1 MKRLCIILFLLISV
15 RASLVAQEKSYPRI
29 TFGAE
34 WGYIG
39 VFYSGYHYNFFAP
52 EGYRVDPRGHEFKYD
67 SNAEV
72 YLHVGYNINEKYNVS
87 LYAGF
92 SAVEDYHHT
101 LPVSLRLTRFYGASH
116 MDDRWLTFVD
126 LGSGLSLKKNP
137 QEILTA
143 KVGGGYRLSLSRN
156 TKLDII
162 FSLRSVL
169 THPDITYYD
178 TEIDRSR
185 INRNN
190 AYLSAASLGLA
201 LTF

>member
-178 TEIDRSR
+178 TAIDRSR